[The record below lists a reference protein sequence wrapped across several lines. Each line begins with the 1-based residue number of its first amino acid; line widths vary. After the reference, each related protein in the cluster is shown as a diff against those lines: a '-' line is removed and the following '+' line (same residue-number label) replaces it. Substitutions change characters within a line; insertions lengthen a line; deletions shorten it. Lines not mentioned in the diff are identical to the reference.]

1 MTASTTPARRTLRQR
16 QRGVTLFGLL
26 FWGIVVGFLGYL
38 AVRVLPTVNE
48 YATIQRAV
56 DKIAASGPA
65 TVAQARADF
74 EKQKDVE
81 YSIESISGKDLLITK
96 EDDKVV
102 IAFRYDKE
110 IPIVPPVFLLIK
122 YEGRS
127 AAR

>member
-1 MTASTTPARRTLRQR
+1 MTASNPPARRTLRQR

-48 YATIQRAV
+48 YATIQRAI
-56 DKIAASGPA
+56 DKIAASDPS
-65 TVAQARADF
+65 TVAQARSDF
-74 EKQKDVE
+74 EKQKNVE

-96 EDDKVV
+96 ENDKVV
-102 IAFRYDKE
+102 IAYRYDKE
-110 IPIVPPVFLLIK
+110 IPIAGPVFLLIK